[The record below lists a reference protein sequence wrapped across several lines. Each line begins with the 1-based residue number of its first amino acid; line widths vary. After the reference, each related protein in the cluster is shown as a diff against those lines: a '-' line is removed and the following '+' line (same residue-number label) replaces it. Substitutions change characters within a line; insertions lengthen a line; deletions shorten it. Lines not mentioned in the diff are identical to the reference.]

1 MSKRNQDNLQA
12 PAWLTVLTSSCFSGW
27 GLAHICEHIDHRT
40 IASSVIKKLGR
51 RSLLER
57 SSKLVTRYGK
67 LVFEELSDL
76 QEARASKKKPH
87 Q

>member
-1 MSKRNQDNLQA
+1 
-12 PAWLTVLTSSCFSGW
+12 
-27 GLAHICEHIDHRT
+27 
-40 IASSVIKKLGR
+40 
-51 RSLLER
+51 
-57 SSKLVTRYGK
+57 VTRYGK